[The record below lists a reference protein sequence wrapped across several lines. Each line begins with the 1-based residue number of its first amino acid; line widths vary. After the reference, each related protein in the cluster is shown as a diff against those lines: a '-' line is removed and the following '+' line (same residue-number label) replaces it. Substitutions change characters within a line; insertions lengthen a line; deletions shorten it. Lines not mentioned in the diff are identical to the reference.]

1 MPGLLKIGLTKHT
14 PQKRAA
20 ELYST
25 GVPVQFELEKCW
37 RVPHAELKRAERD
50 IHEILSD
57 YRINNK
63 REFFLVEREL
73 ALRSV
78 GQYIKDRGFTNTEVS
93 SEPGLLDKIA
103 IVSILLVAVIATYL
117 VSLP

>member
-14 PQKRAA
+14 PQKRAK

-25 GVPVQFELEKCW
+25 GVPVQFDLEKSW
-37 RVPHAELKRAERD
+37 RVPRDELKRAERD

-57 YRINNK
+57 YRINDK

-78 GQYIKDRGFTNTEVS
+78 SQYMKDRGFRNTEVS
-93 SEPGLLDKIA
+93 SELSLLDKFLF
-103 IVSILLVAVIATYL
+103 VSILVVASVATYW
-117 VSLP
+117 VSLR

>member
-14 PQKRAA
+14 PQKRAK

-25 GVPVQFELEKCW
+25 GVPVQFDLEKCW
-37 RVPHAELKRAERD
+37 RVPRDELKRAERD

-73 ALRSV
+73 ALRAVS
-78 GQYIKDRGFTNTEVS
+78 QYIKDRGFVNTELS
-93 SEPGLLDKIA
+93 SEFSWSDKIV
-103 IVSILLVAVIATYL
+103 IVSILIVAAVATYW
-117 VSLP
+117 VSL